1 MIRKGLMLSLI
12 PLTLIVGLGLWGY
25 LNADP
30 AAQYPVHWGL
40 DGTPDRFGGPVEAFL
55 GLPML
60 ALGLTAL
67 FVALPFLDPRG
78 SNLRY
83 SSPLYLTGWLGAL
96 GLMALIQSAQTLAA
110 LGVIALSG
118 ETFSRLVGGGVAALF
133 LLMGNVLG
141 KARPNW
147 FVGVRTPWTL
157 SSDLAWDKTH
167 RLAGR
172 LFVLVG
178 LAGIAA
184 ALFAPLTATF
194 AVVVGGA
201 VLTAVVAVVYSWAVW
216 RGAPDRHVGAQPE

>member
-1 MIRKGLMLSLI
+1 MIRKGLLLSLI

-25 LNADP
+25 LAADP
-30 AAQYPVHWGL
+30 AAQFPVHWGP
-40 DGTPDRFGGPVEAFL
+40 DGTPDRFGGPFEAFL
-55 GLPML
+55 GLPLL

-67 FVALPFLDPRG
+67 FVVLPFLDPRG
-78 SNLRY
+78 ANLRR

-96 GLMALIQSAQTLAA
+96 GLMALIQAAQTLAA
-110 LGVIALSG
+110 VGVIELDG
-118 ETFSRLVGGGVAALF
+118 ETFSRLIGGGVAALF

-184 ALFAPLTATF
+184 ALFAPLGAAF

-201 VLTAVVAVVYSWAVW
+201 VVTAVVAVVYSWVVW
-216 RGAPDRHVGAQPE
+216 RGAPDRHMGAQPE

>member
-12 PLTLIVGLGLWGY
+12 PLSLVVGLGLWGY
-25 LNADP
+25 LTADP
-30 AAQYPVHWGL
+30 DGLYPVHWGA
-40 DGTPDRFGGPVEAFL
+40 DGAPDRFGGPVEAFL
-55 GLPML
+55 GLPL
-60 ALGLTAL
+60 VAVALTAV
-67 FVALPFLDPRG
+67 FAVLPFLDPRG
-78 SNLRY
+78 ANLRR

-96 GLMALIQSAQTLAA
+96 GLMALIQGAQTLSA
-110 LGVIALSG
+110 LGLVQLGG
-118 ETFSRLVGGGVAALF
+118 ESFSRLIAAGVAALF
-133 LLMGNVLG
+133 LLMGNFLG

-178 LAGIAA
+178 LGGILAA
-184 ALFAPLTATF
+184 ALAPLAAAF

-201 VLTAVVAVVYSWAVW
+201 VATAAVAVVYSWFVW
-216 RGAPDRHVGAQPE
+216 RDAPDRRLGPQPE